1 MLPTGDSSQP
11 QRQTLVE
18 QNKGAK
24 DDTSPK
30 WPPEKSRCGNT
41 QIKQISK
48 YESNKI
54 QRWTVYNDKGDN
66 LSRRHPTQ
74 EHHNM

>member
-30 WPPEKSRCGNT
+30 WPPSGREK
-41 QIKQISK
+41 QMWQ
-48 YESNKI
+48 YLDKI
-54 QRWTVYNDKGDN
+54 DLKI
-66 LSRRHPTQ
+66 
-74 EHHNM
+74 